1 MTKKAKKIGRGRTAP
16 DFSLKI
22 KKRPKLLQRAL
33 KYASDGWPVVP
44 MHTITNGHCTCHK
57 GSHCTNPGKHPATP
71 HGVKDATTKR
81 KKIRQWWSDMPNANV
96 GVATGKNAGLV
107 VLDIDPRNDGLDTLK
122 RLEADL
128 GALPRTVTSE
138 TGGGG
143 QHLMFAYP
151 SAPIRKDS
159 SGKLLGPG
167 VDVLSDKTI
176 MVAPPSR
183 HATGQRYIWTTG
195 QSPDEV
201 SVASLPDKWVTKLAV
216 RPSQEINA
224 AKGRVVVGGARNDSL
239 TSIAG
244 VLQRSGLSAEA
255 MLVALRAENKAHC
268 SPPLSDDEV
277 RKVAKSVSRYALG
290 SEGDRGD
297 EAEKLVDLVLHRH
310 FEDGKHLLFGAN
322 GQFWRY
328 TGKMWTVAQD
338 KWIEGRILASAKVA
352 PFKVKQNTSSLVA
365 QVYKLLAA
373 QLSSE
378 TDRLGILDDPP
389 SVINCSNCEVWI
401 LPDGTI
407 EQRPHQPESYLR
419 HCLDVKYDPAAKCS
433 EYDKALLGI
442 FAKTSSPKEMRKFWN
457 ELVGY
462 IIQPRRNIATIAIL
476 LGSGNNGKTA
486 LVKTITKLLG
496 KAQVHA
502 QRVEDLER
510 NKFAFGSLFGKLLF
524 LDDDV
529 KAGARLPDGTL
540 KIISEAKEVT
550 GENKYKDPFNF
561 VVRSVPMLL
570 CNNVPSLADLSRGM
584 LRRLIVIPFDR
595 SFTDKDEDKEL
606 FDRIRA
612 NELSGVLNKAL
623 KGYIRLQKRQ
633 RFKLPKAV
641 KQAQERW
648 LEQANPLPAFISECC
663 VKGPNRRCLRKG
675 LYKKYHDWASEAGYT
690 LFQNEKAFVRNLEHL
705 SFHDVHGNQGQTIVG
720 LDLK

>member
-1 MTKKAKKIGRGRTAP
+1 MTKKAKKHGRGRVAP
-16 DFSLKI
+16 DLSVQTSKPPELLK
-22 KKRPKLLQRAL
+22 RAL
-33 KYASDGWPVVP
+33 KYASRGWPVVP
-44 MHTITNGHCTCHK
+44 MHTVTKDGCTCHK
-57 GSHCTNPGKHPATP
+57 GSRCTKPGKHPATA
-71 HGVKDATTKR
+71 HGVKDATTER
-81 KKIRQWWSDMPNANV
+81 KPIKNWWSDMPNANV
-96 GVATGKNAGLV
+96 GVAAGKDAGLV
-107 VLDIDPRNDGLDTLK
+107 ILDIDPRNGGLDTLK
-122 RLEADL
+122 KLEADL
-128 GALPRTVTSE
+128 GALPRTATSD

-143 QHLMFAYP
+143 QHLLFAYP

-167 VDVLSDKTI
+167 VDVLSDGVI
-176 MVAPPSR
+176 VVAPPSR
-183 HATGQRYIWTTG
+183 HATGQRYMWATG

-201 SVASLPDKWVTKLAV
+201 SIANLPDEWVAKLAV
-216 RPSQEINA
+216 LQPQKIDA
-224 AKGRVVVGGARNDSL
+224 TKDGIIVGGARNDSL
-239 TSIAG
+239 TSCAG
-244 VLQRSGLSAEA
+244 ALQRGGLSPEA
-255 MLVALRAENKAHC
+255 LLAALRAENNARC
-268 SPPLSDDEV
+268 TPPLSDDEV
-277 RKVAKSVSRYALG
+277 CKIAQSIARYAPG

-297 EAEKLVDLVLHRH
+297 EAEKLVNLVLHRH
-310 FEDGKHLLFGAN
+310 FADGKHLLFGAD
-322 GQFWRY
+322 GQYWRY

-338 KWIEGRILASAKVA
+338 KWIEGRILASVKLA

-401 LPDGTI
+401 LPNGTI
-407 EQRPHQPESYLR
+407 EQRPHRPESFLR
-419 HCLDVKYDPAAKCS
+419 HCLDVKYEPIAKCP

-442 FAKTSSPKEMRKFWN
+442 FAKTPNPKEMRKFWN

-476 LGSGNNGKTA
+476 LGAGNNGKTA
-486 LVKTITKLLG
+486 LVKTVTKLLG

-561 VVRSVPMLL
+561 VVRAIPMLL

-584 LRRLIVIPFDR
+584 LRRLMVIPFDR

-641 KQAQERW
+641 KAAHERW

-663 VKGPNRRCLRKG
+663 VKGPNRRCPRKV
-675 LYKKYHDWASEAGYT
+675 LYRKYHDWASEAGYT

-705 SFHDVHGNQGQTIVG
+705 SFREVHGNRGQTIVG

>member
-1 MTKKAKKIGRGRTAP
+1 M
-16 DFSLKI
+16 
-22 KKRPKLLQRAL
+22 
-33 KYASDGWPVVP
+33 
-44 MHTITNGHCTCHK
+44 
-57 GSHCTNPGKHPATP
+57 
-71 HGVKDATTKR
+71 
-81 KKIRQWWSDMPNANV
+81 
-96 GVATGKNAGLV
+96 
-107 VLDIDPRNDGLDTLK
+107 
-122 RLEADL
+122 
-128 GALPRTVTSE
+128 
-138 TGGGG
+138 
-143 QHLMFAYP
+143 
-151 SAPIRKDS
+151 
-159 SGKLLGPG
+159 
-167 VDVLSDKTI
+167 
-176 MVAPPSR
+176 
-183 HATGQRYIWTTG
+183 
-195 QSPDEV
+195 
-201 SVASLPDKWVTKLAV
+201 LA
-216 RPSQEINA
+216 
-224 AKGRVVVGGARNDSL
+224 
-239 TSIAG
+239 
-244 VLQRSGLSAEA
+244 
-255 MLVALRAENKAHC
+255 ALRAENNARC
-268 SPPLSDDEV
+268 SPPLGDEEV
-277 RKVAKSVSRYALG
+277 RKIAKSVSRYAPG

-310 FEDGKHLLFGAN
+310 FADGKHLLFGAD

-373 QLSSE
+373 QLASE

-401 LPDGTI
+401 LPNGTI
-407 EQRPHQPESYLR
+407 EQRPHQPELYLR

-442 FAKTSSPKEMRKFWN
+442 FAKTSSPKQMRKFWN

-486 LVKTITKLLG
+486 LVKTVTKLLG

-570 CNNVPSLADLSRGM
+570 CNNVPSLADVSRGM
-584 LRRLIVIPFDR
+584 LRRLMVIPFDR

-641 KQAQERW
+641 KKAQERW

-705 SFHDVHGNQGQTIVG
+705 GFHDVHGNQGQTIVG